1 MKTMKVPKILPT
13 INIINLFLL
22 ILILCFLFIIISSF
36 ISFFPIFSSISSIS
50 VIKEGLETIV
60 PIYGNIKSGSLYLNP
75 AISLSIGDSLKTT
88 EGTPIVDISQIPI
101 TLESGTGEP
110 STIYQLSG
118 IVDPSSITYGKDMS
132 MQIVTTNPIKPPPPI
147 QIQIKAIINDSS
159 NILHVYGGAPSQ
171 DILPKYLLLGSA
183 SNQLKTTSGKPI
195 SIASVINKTTYTLS
209 GIPDPSY
216 IITNSEQPYII
227 EQNT

>member
-1 MKTMKVPKILPT
+1 MKTMKLSKNLPH
-13 INIINLFLL
+13 INIINMFLL
-22 ILILCFLFIIISSF
+22 ILILFFLSIIISSF
-36 ISFFPIFSSISSIS
+36 ISLFSSIS

-75 AISLSIGDSLKTT
+75 AVSLSIGDSLKTT

-101 TLESGTGEP
+101 TLESGTGEA
-110 STIYQLSG
+110 STLYQLSG
-118 IVDPSSITYGKDMS
+118 IVDPSSITYGQDMS
-132 MQIVTTNPIKPPPPI
+132 MQIVTTNPIKSPPPI

-159 NILHVYGGAPSQ
+159 NILHVYGGVPSQ

-195 SIASVINKTTYTLS
+195 SISSVINKTTYGLS